1 MTGCGASADNL
12 RPMFSLERM
21 RLENGLRVVLAPDR
35 HATAVAVAVYY
46 DVGFRSE
53 PEGRSGFAHLFE
65 HLMFEGS
72 ATLEKMEHARLVQG
86 NGGTFNGSTNS
97 DYTRYFE
104 TLPSNALE
112 LGLFLESDRMRSV
125 RLSEETLENQIAVV
139 KEEIRVNVLNRPYG
153 GFPWIPLPQ
162 VMFRTFNNA
171 HNGYGSFEDLEAAT
185 VDAAADFFQQY
196 YAPGNAVLAVVG
208 DFDVDP
214 TAALVE
220 KHFAS
225 IPAGVVPRLPDLSE
239 PRPSSE
245 RRVEMVDA
253 LAPRPA
259 LAIGYRVPD
268 PIQDLDEYLA
278 VVVLASLL
286 AGGGE
291 ASRLYQRLVKVD
303 RTVSHMSGY
312 VGTFGNPFEVRD
324 PTMLQIV
331 AYLQT
336 DDVDEVLRA
345 VDAEVEAL
353 VDDLLPDEV
362 ERVTQAMRSSYLAD
376 VDEFTERAMF
386 LAVLEQQRSSPELLN
401 TLPDKA
407 AAVSPSAVRRAAER
421 WLLPDKRAV
430 LELQPGGTP

>member
-1 MTGCGASADNL
+1 
-12 RPMFSLERM
+12 MFSLERM
-21 RLENGLRVVLAPDR
+21 RLENGLRIVLAPDR
-35 HATAVAVAVYY
+35 SATAVAVAVYY

-53 PEGRSGFAHLFE
+53 PEGRTGFAHLFE

-86 NGGTFNGSTNS
+86 SGGTFNGSTNS

-104 TLPSNALE
+104 ELPSNALE
-112 LGLFLESDRMRSV
+112 LGLFLEADRMRAV

-153 GFPWIPLPQ
+153 GFPWIPLPEI
-162 VMFRTFNNA
+162 MFKTFNNS

-185 VDAAADFFQQY
+185 VADAAEFFRDY

-208 DFDVDP
+208 DFDVDG
-214 TAALVE
+214 AAAMVE

-225 IPAGVVPRLPDLSE
+225 IPAGLVPRTGDFHE
-239 PRPSSE
+239 PPPPGEVRGE
-245 RRVEMVDA
+245 IVDK

-259 LAIGYRVPD
+259 LALGYRVPD
-268 PIQDLDEYLA
+268 PIEQFEDYLA
-278 VVVLASLL
+278 TVILAGVL

-303 RTVSHMSGY
+303 RTVSHLSGY

-324 PTMLQIV
+324 PTMLQLV

-336 DDVDEVLRA
+336 GDIDAVLGA
-345 VDAEVEAL
+345 IDAELEAL

-362 ERVTQAMRSSYLAD
+362 ERVVQAMRSGYLAD
-376 VDEFTERAMF
+376 VDDFNERALF
-386 LAVLEQQRSSPELLN
+386 LAVLEQQRSVPELIN
-401 TLPDKA
+401 DLPERV
-407 AAVSPSAVRRAAER
+407 AAVTAPSVRRAAER
-421 WLLPDKRAV
+421 WLLPGNRAV
-430 LELQPGGTP
+430 LHLQPGGAA

>member
-1 MTGCGASADNL
+1 
-12 RPMFSLERM
+12 MFSLERM

-35 HATAVAVAVYY
+35 NATAVAVAVYY
-46 DVGFRSE
+46 DDGFRSE

-72 ATLEKMEHARLVQG
+72 ASLEKMEHARLVQG

-104 TLPSNALE
+104 ELPSNALE
-112 LGLFLESDRMRSV
+112 LGLFLEADRMRAV

-153 GFPWIPLPQ
+153 GFPWIQLPQ
-162 VMFRTFNNA
+162 VMFTSFNNA

-185 VDAAADFFQQY
+185 VDDAAEFFNQY
-196 YAPGNAVLAVVG
+196 YAPGNAVLTVVG

-225 IPAGVVPRLPDLSE
+225 IPSGTVPRLPNLGE
-239 PRPSSE
+239 APPAGEVRAE
-245 RRVEMVDA
+245 LVDPI
-253 LAPRPA
+253 APRPA

-268 PIQDLDEYLA
+268 PIQELDEYLA

-291 ASRLYQRLVKVD
+291 ASRLYQRLVKLD

-336 DDVDEVLRA
+336 EDVDGVLHA
-345 VDAEVEAL
+345 IDAEVEAL

-386 LAVLEQQRSSPELLN
+386 LAVLEQQRSTPELLN
-401 TLPDKA
+401 TLPDRA
-407 AAVSPSAVRRAAER
+407 AAVTAPAVRRAAER
-421 WLLPDKRAV
+421 WLLPGNRAV
-430 LELQPGGTP
+430 LELQPGGGA

>member
-1 MTGCGASADNL
+1 
-12 RPMFSLERM
+12 
-21 RLENGLRVVLAPDR
+21 
-35 HATAVAVAVYY
+35 
-46 DVGFRSE
+46 
-53 PEGRSGFAHLFE
+53 
-65 HLMFEGS
+65 
-72 ATLEKMEHARLVQG
+72 
-86 NGGTFNGSTNS
+86 
-97 DYTRYFE
+97 
-104 TLPSNALE
+104 
-112 LGLFLESDRMRSV
+112 
-125 RLSEETLENQIAVV
+125 
-139 KEEIRVNVLNRPYG
+139 VLNRPYG
-153 GFPWIPLPQ
+153 GFPWIQLPQ

-185 VDAAADFFQQY
+185 VDDAADFFKQY

-208 DFDVDP
+208 DFDVDS
-214 TAALVE
+214 AGALVE

-239 PRPSSE
+239 PPPPGE

-259 LAIGYRVPD
+259 LAVGYRVPD
-268 PIQDLDEYLA
+268 PIEDIDDYLA
-278 VVVLASLL
+278 VVVLGALL

-291 ASRLYQRLVKVD
+291 ASRLYQRLVKTD

-336 DDVDEVLRA
+336 DDVDAVLRA

-353 VDDLLPDEV
+353 TDDLLPDEV

-376 VDEFTERAMF
+376 IDEFTERAMF

-407 AAVSPSAVRRAAER
+407 AAVTASAVRRAAER
-421 WLLPDKRAV
+421 WLLPAKRAV
-430 LELQPGGTP
+430 LELQPGAAL

>member
-1 MTGCGASADNL
+1 
-12 RPMFSLERM
+12 
-21 RLENGLRVVLAPDR
+21 
-35 HATAVAVAVYY
+35 
-46 DVGFRSE
+46 
-53 PEGRSGFAHLFE
+53 
-65 HLMFEGS
+65 
-72 ATLEKMEHARLVQG
+72 MEHARLVQG

-104 TLPSNALE
+104 ELPSNALE
-112 LGLFLESDRMRSV
+112 LGLFLEADRMRSV

-153 GFPWIPLPQ
+153 GFPWIQLPQ
-162 VMFRTFNNA
+162 VMFRTFNNS

-185 VDAAADFFQQY
+185 VDDAAEFFKQY

-214 TAALVE
+214 AAAVVE
-220 KHFAS
+220 KHFGS
-225 IPAGVVPRLPDLSE
+225 IPAGVVPRVPDLSE
-239 PRPSSE
+239 PAPAGEVRHE
-245 RRVEMVDA
+245 LVDR

-268 PIQDLDEYLA
+268 PIQELEEYLA
-278 VVVLASLL
+278 VVVLASVL

-291 ASRLYQRLVKVD
+291 ASRLYQRLAKVD

-336 DDVDEVLRA
+336 DDVDAVLRS

-362 ERVTQAMRSSYLAD
+362 ERVTQSMRSSYLAD
-376 VDEFTERAMF
+376 VDDFSERAMF
-386 LAVLEQQRSSPELLN
+386 LAVLEQQRAVPELLN
-401 TLPDKA
+401 TLPEKA
-407 AAVSPSAVRRAAER
+407 AAVTAPAVRRAAER
-421 WLLPDKRAV
+421 WLLGGNRAV
-430 LELQPGGTP
+430 LELQPGAAS

>member
-1 MTGCGASADNL
+1 
-12 RPMFSLERM
+12 MFSLERLK
-21 RLENGLRVVLAPDR
+21 LENGLRVVLAPDR
-35 HATAVAVAVYY
+35 NATAVAVAVYY

-104 TLPSNALE
+104 ELPSNALE
-112 LGLFLESDRMRSV
+112 LGLFLEADRMRSV

-162 VMFRTFNNA
+162 VMFRTFNNS

-185 VDAAADFFQQY
+185 VDDAAEFFTQH

-208 DFDVDP
+208 DFEVDLA
-214 TAALVE
+214 AALVE
-220 KHFAS
+220 KHFGS
-225 IPAGVVPRLPDLSE
+225 IPAGTVPRLPDLSE
-239 PRPSSE
+239 PLLGGEVRH
-245 RRVEMVDA
+245 EMVDA

-259 LAIGYRVPD
+259 LALGYRVPD
-268 PIQDLDEYLA
+268 PIGDLDEYLA
-278 VVVLASLL
+278 VVVLSALL

-331 AYLQT
+331 SYLQT
-336 DDVDEVLRA
+336 DDIDSVLRA

-362 ERVTQAMRSSYLAD
+362 ERVTKAMQSSYLAD
-376 VDEFTERAMF
+376 IDDFSERAMF
-386 LAVLEQQRSSPELLN
+386 LAVLEQQRAVPELLN
-401 TLPDKA
+401 TLPEKA
-407 AAVSPSAVRRAAER
+407 AAVTAPAVRRAAER
-421 WLLPDKRAV
+421 WLLPGNRAV
-430 LELQPGGTP
+430 LELQPGQGS

>member
-1 MTGCGASADNL
+1 
-12 RPMFSLERM
+12 MFSLERM

-35 HATAVAVAVYY
+35 SATAVAVAVYY

-53 PEGRSGFAHLFE
+53 PEGRTGFAHLFE

-97 DYTRYFE
+97 DYTRYFKE
-104 TLPSNALE
+104 LPSNALE
-112 LGLFLESDRMRSV
+112 LGLFLEADRMRAV

-153 GFPWIPLPQ
+153 GFPWIQLPQ
-162 VMFRTFNNA
+162 VMFKSFNNA
-171 HNGYGSFEDLEAAT
+171 HNGYGSFEDLESAT
-185 VDAAADFFQQY
+185 VDDAAAFFREY

-214 TAALVE
+214 AAALVE
-220 KHFAS
+220 KHFAAIPS
-225 IPAGVVPRLPDLSE
+225 GIVPRVGDFREPAPAGEVRSE
-239 PRPSSE
+239 L
-245 RRVEMVDA
+245 VDA

-268 PIQDLDEYLA
+268 PIEQVDEYLA
-278 VVVLASLL
+278 TVVLAAVL

-291 ASRLYQRLVKVD
+291 ASRLYQRLVKAD
-303 RTVSHMSGY
+303 RSVSHMSGY

-331 AYLQT
+331 AYLQSDDT
-336 DDVDEVLRA
+336 DAVLRA
-345 VDAEVEAL
+345 IDAEVEAL

-362 ERVTQAMRSSYLAD
+362 DRVVQALRSGYLAD

-386 LAVLEQQRSSPELLN
+386 LAVLEQQRSVPELLN
-401 TLPDKA
+401 TLPERV
-407 AAVSPSAVRRAAER
+407 AAVTAPDVRRAAER
-421 WLLPDKRAV
+421 WELPGNRAV
-430 LELQPGGTP
+430 LELQPGASR

>member
-1 MTGCGASADNL
+1 
-12 RPMFSLERM
+12 MFPLERM

-35 HATAVAVAVYY
+35 NAAAVAVAVYY

-53 PEGRSGFAHLFE
+53 PEGRTGFAHLFE

-72 ATLEKMEHARLVQG
+72 ATLEKLEHARLVQG

-112 LGLFLESDRMRSV
+112 LGLFLEADRMREV

-153 GFPWIPLPQ
+153 GFPWIQLPQ
-162 VMFRTFNNA
+162 VMFKTFNNA

-185 VDAAADFFQQY
+185 VDDAAAFFRSY

-214 TAALVE
+214 AAALVE
-220 KHFAS
+220 KHFGT
-225 IPAGVVPRLPDLSE
+225 IPAGVAPRVGDFSE
-239 PRPSSE
+239 PPPRGE
-245 RRVEMVDA
+245 QRAVVEDR

-259 LAIGYRVPD
+259 LALGYRVPD
-268 PIQDLDEYLA
+268 PIEQVDEYLA
-278 VVVLASLL
+278 TVVLAAVL

-303 RTVSHMSGY
+303 RTVSHLSGY

-324 PTMLQIV
+324 PTMLQVV

-336 DDVDEVLRA
+336 NDADAVLAA

-353 VDDLLPDEV
+353 VEDLLPDEV
-362 ERVTQAMRSSYLAD
+362 ERVVQSMLSGYLAD
-376 VDEFTERAMF
+376 VDEFTERAML
-386 LAVLEQQRSSPELLN
+386 LAVLEQQRSVPELLN
-401 TLPDKA
+401 DLPDKV
-407 AAVSPSAVRRAAER
+407 AAVTAPAVRRAAER
-421 WLLPDKRAV
+421 WLLPGDRAV
-430 LELQPGGTP
+430 LELQPAPSGGEA

>member
-185 VDAAADFFQQY
+185 VDAAADFFKQY

>member
-1 MTGCGASADNL
+1 
-12 RPMFSLERM
+12 MFSLERM

-35 HATAVAVAVYY
+35 GATAVSVAVYY

-53 PEGRSGFAHLFE
+53 PEGRTGFAHLFE

-72 ATLEKMEHARLVQG
+72 ASLEKMEHARLVQG

-104 TLPSNALE
+104 QLPANALE
-112 LGLFLESDRMRSV
+112 LGLFLEADRMRAV

-153 GFPWIPLPQ
+153 GFPWIQLPQ
-162 VMFRTFNNA
+162 VMFKTFNNA
-171 HNGYGSFEDLEAAT
+171 HNGYGSFEDLESAT
-185 VDAAADFFQQY
+185 VDDASEFFQQY

-208 DFDVDP
+208 DFAVDP
-214 TAALVE
+214 AAALIE

-225 IPAGVVPRLPDLSE
+225 IPAGMVPRAGDFHEPLPMGE
-239 PRPSSE
+239 E
-245 RRVEMVDA
+245 RVELTDP

-259 LAIGYRVPD
+259 LALGYRVPD
-268 PIQDLDEYLA
+268 PIDDLDDYLA
-278 VVVLASLL
+278 TVVLASVL

-324 PTMLQIV
+324 PTMLQVV

-336 DDVDEVLRA
+336 DDVDGVLSA
-345 VDAEVEAL
+345 IDAEVGAL

-362 ERVTQAMRSSYLAD
+362 ERVVQSMRSGYLAD
-376 VDEFTERAMF
+376 IDDFTERAMF
-386 LAVLEQQRSSPELLN
+386 LAVLEQQRATPDLLN
-401 TLPDKA
+401 SLPDRA
-407 AAVSPSAVRRAAER
+407 AAVTAPAVRRAAER
-421 WLLPDKRAV
+421 WLLPGNRAV
-430 LELQPGGTP
+430 LELRPGASS

>member
-1 MTGCGASADNL
+1 
-12 RPMFSLERM
+12 MFSLERM

-35 HATAVAVAVYY
+35 NATAVAVAVYY

-53 PEGRSGFAHLFE
+53 PEGRTGFAHLFE

-72 ATLEKMEHARLVQG
+72 ASLEKMEHARLVQG

-104 TLPSNALE
+104 ELPSNALE
-112 LGLFLESDRMRSV
+112 LGLFLEADRMRSV

-153 GFPWIPLPQ
+153 GFPWIQLPQ
-162 VMFRTFNNA
+162 VMFKTFNNS

-185 VDAAADFFQQY
+185 VDDAAQFFEQY

-214 TAALVE
+214 AAALVE
-220 KHFAS
+220 KHFGS
-225 IPAGVVPRLPDLSE
+225 IPSGIVPRVPDLSE
-239 PRPSSE
+239 PAPAGELRHE
-245 RRVEMVDA
+245 LVDP

-268 PIQDLDEYLA
+268 PVQELEEYLA

-291 ASRLYQRLVKVD
+291 ASRLHQRLVKVD

-331 AYLQT
+331 SYLQT
-336 DDVDEVLRA
+336 DDVDSVLRA

-362 ERVTQAMRSSYLAD
+362 ERVTQSLRSSYLAD
-376 VDEFTERAMF
+376 VDDFTERAMF
-386 LAVLEQQRSSPELLN
+386 LAVLEQQRAVPELLN
-401 TLPDKA
+401 TLPEKA
-407 AAVSPSAVRRAAER
+407 AAVTAPAVRRAAER
-421 WLLPDKRAV
+421 WLLPGNRAV
-430 LELQPGGTP
+430 LELQPGAGS

>member
-1 MTGCGASADNL
+1 
-12 RPMFSLERM
+12 MFSLERM

-35 HATAVAVAVYY
+35 NATAVAVAVYY

-72 ATLEKMEHARLVQG
+72 ASLEKMEHARLVQG

-104 TLPSNALE
+104 ELPSNALE
-112 LGLFLESDRMRSV
+112 LGLFLEADRMRSV

-185 VDAAADFFQQY
+185 VDDAAHFFEQY
-196 YAPGNAVLAVVG
+196 YAPGNAVLTVVG
-208 DFDVDP
+208 DFEVD
-214 TAALVE
+214 TAAALVE

-225 IPAGVVPRLPDLSE
+225 IPAGVVPRVPDLSE
-239 PRPSSE
+239 PPPAGELRHE
-245 RRVEMVDA
+245 LVDA

-268 PIQDLDEYLA
+268 PIAEIDEYLA
-278 VVVLASLL
+278 VVVLGSLL

-291 ASRLYQRLVKVD
+291 AARLHQRLVKVD

-336 DDVDEVLRA
+336 DDVDSVLRA

-376 VDEFTERAMF
+376 IDDFTERAMF
-386 LAVLEQQRSSPELLN
+386 LAVLEQQRATPELLN
-401 TLPDKA
+401 TLPEKA
-407 AAVSPSAVRRAAER
+407 AAVTAPAVRRAAER
-421 WLLPDKRAV
+421 WLLPGNRAV
-430 LELQPGGTP
+430 LELQPGASA